1 MTLVLVSPDRFT
13 RHVPLGFAFRD
24 ASDLGLV
31 GDGLDIRIVD
41 AGRPFRQA
49 VLGPTPSGTWMTPR
63 LPGLSFELAQKPAD
77 WPAKARSFKVSV
89 DDPFQRFL
97 PLRFEAA
104 LPVRGRFI
112 WPAWAGLDQAKIAP
126 LLPAG
131 APAGYKPNYLPLFP
145 SIACPASGPRS
156 TVRAQLA
163 ERQPNGTDKPAAWAV
178 MTVTVDGKIIALGI
192 AGANGSIAA
201 IGGYPALPSQTPE
214 EATAGRDAVTWSAE
228 IAVYWDE
235 LTDELPK
242 LDAILGQL
250 SSPARIALKQ
260 LNKDDPL
267 PGQPLTLGRPLTL
280 VSLKS
285 ANVRLSTLYLKPN

>member
-1 MTLVLVSPDRFT
+1 
-13 RHVPLGFAFRD
+13 
-24 ASDLGLV
+24 
-31 GDGLDIRIVD
+31 
-41 AGRPFRQA
+41 
-49 VLGPTPSGTWMTPR
+49 
-63 LPGLSFELAQKPAD
+63 
-77 WPAKARSFKVSV
+77 
-89 DDPFQRFL
+89 
-97 PLRFEAA
+97 
-104 LPVRGRFI
+104 
-112 WPAWAGLDQAKIAP
+112 
-126 LLPAG
+126 
-131 APAGYKPNYLPLFP
+131 
-145 SIACPASGPRS
+145 
-156 TVRAQLA
+156 
-163 ERQPNGTDKPAAWAV
+163 

-242 LDAILGQL
+242 LDTILGQL

>member
-1 MTLVLVSPDRFT
+1 MTPVLVSPDRFT

-24 ASDLGLV
+24 ASDLGIV
-31 GDGLDIRIVD
+31 GDGLDVRIAD
-41 AGRPFRQA
+41 IERPFRNA
-49 VLGPTPSGTWMTPR
+49 MLGPTPSGTWMTPR
-63 LPGLSFELAQKPAD
+63 LPGLGFDLAQTPAD

-89 DDPFQRFL
+89 DDPFRRFL
-97 PLRFEAA
+97 PMRFEAG
-104 LPVRGRFI
+104 LPVRGRFV
-112 WPAWAGLDQAKIAP
+112 WPGWAALDQAKIAP
-126 LLPAG
+126 LLPAD
-131 APAGYKPNYLPLFP
+131 APPGYKPNYLPLFP
-145 SIACPASGPRS
+145 SIARGAPGPRS

-163 ERQPNGTDKPAAWAV
+163 ERQADGSDKPAAWAA

-201 IGGYPALPSQTPE
+201 VGGYPALPNQTP
-214 EATAGRDAVTWSAE
+214 AQAAKGRDEVTWTAE
-228 IAVYWDE
+228 IAIHWDE
-235 LTDELPK
+235 LADDLPP
-242 LDAILGQL
+242 LEAILGQL
-250 SSPARIALKQ
+250 SSPPRVALKQ